1 MNRQAAY
8 LLVVLVVL
16 FQSNVAL
23 SQSMGAGMGMGMG
36 AAPSGTRENPFPNG
50 PQLGDPVQDM
60 DIFDDEGNPVNVREI
75 ATGQYTVLVLG
86 CLT

>member
-1 MNRQAAY
+1 MMLQGN
-8 LLVVLVVL
+8 
-16 FQSNVAL
+16 SAL

-36 AAPSGTRENPFPNG
+36 AAPTGTRDNPFPNG
-50 PQLGDPVQDM
+50 PQLGNLVQDM
-60 DIFDDEGNPVNVREI
+60 DIFDDEGTPVNIREI